1 MSSLTKALFCVL
13 GLSAALLFVTN
24 LHSQDAHAKQI
35 TVLAEKVGTRV
46 SYKVN
51 SRHVDDLLLAL
62 AKVADRNG
70 ANQPVTVLVDSR
82 LPSAEIWN
90 VDGVAGKAQLTNLR
104 FFVFFSDTEKMSEI
118 KRMPAVSFSTS
129 PPVN

>member
-1 MSSLTKALFCVL
+1 LWAALFL
-13 GLSAALLFVTN
+13 APN
-24 LHSQDAHAKQI
+24 LRPQDAHANPT
-35 TVLAEKVGTRV
+35 TVLAEKVGGRV

-51 SRHVDDLLLAL
+51 SRLVEDLLLTL
-62 AKVADRNG
+62 AQVADRYG

-104 FFVFFSDTEKMSEI
+104 FFVFFRDTEKMCEI
-118 KRMPAVSFSTS
+118 KRMPAVSFSTN
-129 PPVN
+129 PPAN